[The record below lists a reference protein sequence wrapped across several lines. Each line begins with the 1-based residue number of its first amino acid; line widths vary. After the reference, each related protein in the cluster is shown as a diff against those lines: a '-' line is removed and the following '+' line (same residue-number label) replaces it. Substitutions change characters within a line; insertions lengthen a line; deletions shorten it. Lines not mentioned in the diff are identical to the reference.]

1 MRSRKFGRADETRLN
16 CGTCD
21 ATQSPA
27 RGLLCFRGETSFPF
41 ENGRAESMNVLVID
55 VGGSHVK
62 LSVSDVDETR
72 RFDSGAELTPDAML
86 QAVDEHTAD
95 WEYDVVSVGI
105 PARVG
110 PHGVLAEPG
119 NLGSGWVGYDF
130 NLAFGKPVRL
140 VNDAAMQALGGYE
153 GGRMLFL
160 GLGTGVGSALIVDRV
175 IVPLELGNLP
185 LGCEQTLFERLGK
198 QGLERDGR
206 PAWEAAVHEVVAALM
221 PAFAADYVMLGGGQ
235 VEVLRELPAGARRGG
250 NADAITGGFRLWEE
264 WIEPHDRT
272 PSGAYRVVV

>member
-1 MRSRKFGRADETRLN
+1 
-16 CGTCD
+16 
-21 ATQSPA
+21 
-27 RGLLCFRGETSFPF
+27 
-41 ENGRAESMNVLVID
+41 MNVLVID

-62 LSVSDVDETR
+62 LSVSGIDETR
-72 RFDSGAELTPDAML
+72 RFDSGTELTPEAML
-86 QAVDEHTAD
+86 HAVREHAAD
-95 WEYDVVSVGI
+95 WDYDVVSIGI

-110 PHGVLAEPG
+110 QHGVLAEPG
-119 NLGSGWVGYDF
+119 NLGTGWVGYDF

-175 IVPLELGNLP
+175 IVPLELGNLA

-198 QGLERDGR
+198 QGFEGDGR
-206 PAWEAAVHEVVAALM
+206 PAWEAAVHETVAALM
-221 PAFAADYVMLGGGQ
+221 PAFSADYIML
-235 VEVLRELPAGARRGG
+235 GG
-250 NADAITGGFRLWEE
+250 NADAISGGFRLWEE